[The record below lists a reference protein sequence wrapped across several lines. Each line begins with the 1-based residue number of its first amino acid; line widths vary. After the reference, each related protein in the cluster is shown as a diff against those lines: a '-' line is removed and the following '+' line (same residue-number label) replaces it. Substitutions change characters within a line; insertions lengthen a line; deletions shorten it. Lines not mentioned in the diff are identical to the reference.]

1 MTGPGTVKRLEAHG
15 IYTMGDLARFS
26 IHGEDRLYKIFGVDA
41 EILIDHAWGYE
52 PCGMAEIKSYKPST
66 NSISEGQVLTC
77 PYPNNKAKL
86 IVREMAE
93 ILMFRLTE
101 KKLVT
106 ESITLEAGYDREN
119 VDKGGYRGLTQTDR
133 YGRIIPKAAHGTVRF
148 DAPTNLGSTM
158 FPLSKDGSMLG
169 MTAHERLIIRMELED
184 GTIICDTLR
193 PKDIVID
200 SSLAGFHNTG
210 VRNFTLAHEIGHQL
224 LHIYYPLLALSD
236 QLEEDCA
243 DIIAEGLLLPECLVR
258 ASMAFFQFP
267 DTLSHI
273 SRSQLDMNYPSFKKM
288 ARQLGVQRQLLA
300 NRMKYLHILTS
311 DVPYRH
317 TLSLMEAG

>member
-1 MTGPGTVKRLEAHG
+1 MSCFGSKHELLQVADHVIAHYYQRVPFVRNHPQA
-15 IYTMGDLARFS
+15 IDLDMLVMELMGGS
-26 IHGEDRLYKIFGVDA
+26 IK
-41 EILIDHAWGYE
+41 
-52 PCGMAEIKSYKPST
+52 
-66 NSISEGQVLTC
+66 
-77 PYPNNKAKL
+77 
-86 IVREMAE
+86 
-93 ILMFRLTE
+93 
-101 KKLVT
+101 
-106 ESITLEAGYDREN
+106 
-119 VDKGGYRGLTQTDR
+119 
-133 YGRIIPKAAHGTVRF
+133 
-148 DAPTNLGSTM
+148 M
-158 FPLSKDGSMLG
+158 FPLSKDGPMLG

>member
-1 MTGPGTVKRLEAHG
+1 
-15 IYTMGDLARFS
+15 
-26 IHGEDRLYKIFGVDA
+26 
-41 EILIDHAWGYE
+41 
-52 PCGMAEIKSYKPST
+52 
-66 NSISEGQVLTC
+66 
-77 PYPNNKAKL
+77 
-86 IVREMAE
+86 
-93 ILMFRLTE
+93 
-101 KKLVT
+101 
-106 ESITLEAGYDREN
+106 
-119 VDKGGYRGLTQTDR
+119 
-133 YGRIIPKAAHGTVRF
+133 
-148 DAPTNLGSTM
+148 
-158 FPLSKDGSMLG
+158 MLG
-169 MTAHERLIIRMELED
+169 MTAYERLIIRMELKD
-184 GTIICDTLR
+184 STIIRDTLR

>member
-1 MTGPGTVKRLEAHG
+1 MK
-15 IYTMGDLARFS
+15 F
-26 IHGEDRLYKIFGVDA
+26 KKFGALLLSAVLC
-41 EILIDHAWGYE
+41 I
-52 PCGMAEIKSYKPST
+52 GMAAPAFAFEGEAAPVEQPVLPEVVEEDVVTITDETSGALTPEGNLTLVDDYHT
-66 NSISEGQVLTC
+66 NYSDGSGQQ
-77 PYPNNKAKL
+77 
-86 IVREMAE
+86 
-93 ILMFRLTE
+93 F
-101 KKLVT
+101 
-106 ESITLEAGYDREN
+106 ITL
-119 VDKGGYRGLTQTDR
+119 V
-133 YGRIIPKAAHGTVRF
+133 
-148 DAPTNLGSTM
+148 
-158 FPLSKDGSMLG
+158 SKSGATFYL
-169 MTAHERLIIRMELED
+169 
-184 GTIICDTLR
+184 
-193 PKDIVID
+193 V
-200 SSLAGFHNTG
+200 
-210 VRNFTLAHEIGHQL
+210 
-224 LHIYYPLLALSD
+224 IYYPLLALSD